1 MLIYIK
7 NYFYRST
14 GLFLCILI
22 PHLMMNNH
30 SSYCISEKF
39 ISKIES
45 ALPTDILKLNNKIVT
60 EKDLTIIFY
69 LAGVNN
75 LGYFLRK
82 NLNQLAEKGSNKYYN
97 IIVQLDVLLP
107 GNKKVTKRYFV
118 EKNKLVIL
126 NQNDPSTQSMDS
138 GDPNSLI
145 SLCTYCVENYR
156 AKNYMLV
163 LSNHATG
170 IIDIGQMRAV
180 NPSQLFTF
188 NPTTNMIELN
198 RNLPFLEFIMSPENQ
213 RGICFDD
220 ITGHYLTNRQLDMAL
235 KTICTKIIKN
245 KFETII
251 FDACLQQMYEIG
263 ALLKP
268 YAKIMLGSQEVIL
281 APGLD
286 YEDVLTPFENKKIDT
301 AIFAK
306 HVVASYEN
314 TYKKITHDYTFSA
327 VDLSLMQFLENN
339 VNATAALLTEGIKHR
354 QNNFIKEAIKTSRH
368 KLLCTHFEEP
378 SYIDLHHFYT
388 NLLNNLSR
396 FNFQSNQHDEYLK
409 SLINKINHHLKDGL
423 AIIKK
428 VVFANVAGKNISQ
441 AKGLSIYFPEYGQK
455 HPSYGYNHQW
465 SQFLDYYLHS

>member
-1 MLIYIK
+1 MLTFIR
-7 NYFYRST
+7 NYFNCAFS
-14 GLFLCILI
+14 LQFLIL
-22 PHLMMNNH
+22 LQALTLTYQT
-30 SSYCISEKF
+30 SLCLSDKL

-45 ALPTDILKLNNKIVT
+45 TIPSTLLNIDNRLVI
-60 EKDLTIIFY
+60 EKDLTIIVY

-82 NLNQLAEKGSNKYYN
+82 NLNQLAEIGSHRYCN
-97 IIVQLDVLLP
+97 IVVQLDVLLP

-126 NQNDPSTQSMDS
+126 NQNDPATQSMDS

-145 SLCTYCVENYR
+145 SLCNYCVENYR
-156 AKNYMLV
+156 ARQYMLV

-188 NPTTNMIELN
+188 NPTTNLIELN
-198 RNLPFLEFIMSPENQ
+198 RNLPFLEFITSPENQ

-245 KFETII
+245 KFECII

-286 YEDVLTPFENKKIDT
+286 YEDVLKPFENKKIATVDFVRH
-301 AIFAK
+301 I
-306 HVVASYEN
+306 VASYEN

-327 VDLSLMQFLENN
+327 LDLTMMQFLENN
-339 VNATAALLTEGIKHR
+339 VNATALLLTEGIR
-354 QNNFIKEAIKTSRH
+354 QQNKFIKEAIKTSRH

-378 SYIDLHHFYT
+378 SYIDLHHFYS

-396 FNFQSNQHDEYLK
+396 LNLHTNQYDDHFK
-409 SLINKINHHLKDGL
+409 SLVSKISQSVRDGL
-423 AIIKK
+423 AILKRA
-428 VVFANVAGKNISQ
+428 VLANVAGKNIAQ

-455 HPSYGYNHQW
+455 HPSYSYSNAW
-465 SQFLDYYLHS
+465 SQFLDHYLHS